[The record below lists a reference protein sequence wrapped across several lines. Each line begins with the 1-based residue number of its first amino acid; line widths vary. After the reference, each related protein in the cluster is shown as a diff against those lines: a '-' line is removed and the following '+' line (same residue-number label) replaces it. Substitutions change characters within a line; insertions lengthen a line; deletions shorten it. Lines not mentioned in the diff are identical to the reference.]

1 MAVGRSTNG
10 YFGCRLDV
18 MTVTT
23 DRGWV
28 SRRKTTV
35 YLDSD
40 VLTATKVLA
49 AARERSESQVV
60 EDALRAY
67 LGAGELEAA
76 SADLRALMTRVAER
90 ANLDDEAAMALAVDE
105 VQAVRTARRSAATP

>member
-1 MAVGRSTNG
+1 
-10 YFGCRLDV
+10 
-18 MTVTT
+18 
-23 DRGWV
+23 V

-49 AARERSESQVV
+49 AARGRSESQVV

-67 LGAGELEAA
+67 LRTSDVEEAR
-76 SADLRALMTRVAER
+76 ADLRALMDRLAQR
-90 ANLDDEAAMALAVDE
+90 ADLDDETAMAVAVDE
-105 VQAVRTARRSAATP
+105 VRAARTARRSAAAQ

>member
-1 MAVGRSTNG
+1 
-10 YFGCRLDV
+10 
-18 MTVTT
+18 MTVRKHHGGV
-23 DRGWV
+23 D
-28 SRRKTTV
+28 RRKTTV

-67 LGAGELEAA
+67 LRTSDAEVARSNLRTLMDRLAQR
-76 SADLRALMTRVAER
+76 AD
-90 ANLDDEAAMALAVDE
+90 LDDEAAMAVAIEE
-105 VQAVRTARRSAATP
+105 VKAARAERSSTSTR

>member
-1 MAVGRSTNG
+1 
-10 YFGCRLDV
+10 
-18 MTVTT
+18 MTVTR

-40 VLTATKVLA
+40 VLTATKVQA

-76 SADLRALMTRVAER
+76 GADLRALMTRLAER

>member
-76 SADLRALMTRVAER
+76 NADLRALLTRLAER

-105 VQAVRTARRSAATP
+105 VQTVRTARRSAATP

>member
-1 MAVGRSTNG
+1 M
-10 YFGCRLDV
+10 
-18 MTVTT
+18 
-23 DRGWV
+23 

-40 VLTATKVLA
+40 VLTATKVVA

-67 LGAGELEAA
+67 LRTSDVETAR
-76 SADLRALMTRVAER
+76 ADLRSLMDRLAQG
-90 ANLDDEAAMALAVDE
+90 ADLDDDAAMALALEE
-105 VQAVRTARRSAATP
+105 VAAVRGAQRAAPLA

>member
-1 MAVGRSTNG
+1 MN
-10 YFGCRLDV
+10 
-18 MTVTT
+18 
-23 DRGWV
+23 
-28 SRRKTTV
+28 RRKTTV

-67 LGAGELEAA
+67 LRTSDAEVAR
-76 SADLRALMTRVAER
+76 SDLRTLMDRLAQRTD
-90 ANLDDEAAMALAVDE
+90 LGDEAAMAVAIEE
-105 VQAVRTARRSAATP
+105 VQAARTERRSASTR

>member
-1 MAVGRSTNG
+1 M
-10 YFGCRLDV
+10 
-18 MTVTT
+18 
-23 DRGWV
+23 

-40 VLTATKVLA
+40 VLAATKVVA

-67 LGAGELEAA
+67 LRTSDVEAA
-76 SADLRALMTRVAER
+76 RADLRALMDRLAR
-90 ANLDDEAAMALAVDE
+90 GADLDDDAAMAIAVEE
-105 VQAVRTARRSAATP
+105 VAAVRGARRAAPVA

>member
-1 MAVGRSTNG
+1 M
-10 YFGCRLDV
+10 
-18 MTVTT
+18 
-23 DRGWV
+23 

-49 AARERSESQVV
+49 ATRERSESQVV

-67 LGAGELEAA
+67 LHAGELEAA
-76 SADLRALMTRVAER
+76 GADLRALMARITQRGD
-90 ANLDDEAAMALAVDE
+90 LDDEAAMTIALGE
-105 VQAVRTARRSAATP
+105 VRAVRAARRSAPKP